1 MRTIIYSTLVRLWG
15 NKKAHAQ
22 LTPHGTLEQNGTGT
36 LEDFDDAALDYL
48 ASLGVSHLWPIG
60 IIRHATQTPLHSWTD
75 CPDQHPD
82 IVKGQAGSP
91 YAITDYYDVHPTIVR
106 EPMRRRTAFRSFVER
121 CHRHGLK
128 VIIDLSLIHI

>member
-22 LTPHGTLEQNGTGT
+22 LTPYGTLEQNGTGT

-48 ASLGVSHLWPIG
+48 ASLGVSHLWSIG
-60 IIRHATQTPLHSWTD
+60 IIRHATQTPLSGWTD

-91 YAITDYYDVHPTIVR
+91 YAITDYYDVHPVSYTHLDVYKR
-106 EPMRRRTAFRSFVER
+106 QEWLYRGSRTRDTSWLGR
-121 CHRHGLK
+121 GL
-128 VIIDLSLIHI
+128 